1 MIHMDIATMITIIG
15 IALVGIM
22 AILGSIYGG
31 FVVAVLL
38 STITLI
44 GLAVLP
50 STPIIP
56 IWVAVLVIIG
66 EVLFIA
72 YNIAK
77 LFGLGSGG
85 GTQ

>member
-1 MIHMDIATMITIIG
+1 MDIGTMISILG
-15 IALVGIM
+15 IAIVGIM
-22 AILGSIYGG
+22 AIIGSIYGG
-31 FVVAVLL
+31 FIVAVLL

-44 GLAVLP
+44 GLAILP
-50 STPIIP
+50 ATPIIP
-56 IWVAVLVIIG
+56 IWVAVLVIVG

-85 GTQ
+85 SSQ